1 MRTQKKIDKQTLR
14 RCLSVALSVMLW
26 LGVASAQIRLD
37 DRDDYAQQAKT
48 LFESSNWEEGKTIL
62 DEGVRKYPKDSDL
75 KMLMGK
81 YYHHHKQYDKARY
94 ELKKALDQNPNNVE
108 AKQILVNVETESGR
122 YSSAICYVNELLEVN
137 PYWKGLWLKKIELYK
152 YQGNIVEANRLS
164 KRIKQIYSYAYDD
177 EELKKMQDDLTYNL
191 EMEADAKRG
200 QGDYEEAVSISKS
213 LLTEQPGNPAHYLN
227 IINDYLKAGDYNSA
241 MIYVERGLSQFP
253 GNMDF
258 INKKAGILA
267 EQKRYNELLAF
278 LQQQIRVNNSP
289 AIRQQ
294 YNYYL
299 SEAARNAKDS
309 DPAVLYG
316 KLFEANPGNVEAFSY
331 LFNHLL
337 ANQDYDEALIALR
350 KHEAA
355 RGKSK
360 ELSMKE
366 LMLYSRMGNTG
377 RVATLTKSLF
387 ARYPDDTDLR
397 EAYIKVVMDEAKAK
411 MAEENYEGAIHDFNL
426 VRLYDDED
434 GEMSR
439 IVQSSLFNA
448 YMAINDYNNALNTL
462 NALIEADPENPELYL
477 KKADIYMKQKRYPP
491 ALTAC
496 EIAIELVEGE
506 KEQKYRDGYADMYT
520 IIIKDMNE
528 QFRYNEA
535 MQYVERWIEH
545 DPDNLQALYYAVN
558 LSNAR
563 NKPDEARRHAQRGN
577 ELYSDDIFFKRKL
590 AESQLSEAESY
601 ADAYTL
607 LHSELLASPYHEG
620 LINTFAELSE
630 NYGRQLIKHKQP
642 GLAVVVV
649 DTALRYSP
657 DSKSL
662 KYVKGVA
669 YQKLRQ
675 YDSAYYYQSFYD
687 PSIAEVTEMK
697 QHLNYLKYRSLR
709 NEVTIAHLRSR
720 HGDDCAINTVS
731 TVGYTRY
738 AGVNTYAGRVNYAG
752 RDEGKGF
759 QLQGEWGR
767 EWTARTRTRIDAAW
781 ANRFFPKVAAN
792 GSVYHDF
799 RFWDGFE
806 GELGVGYKYLPG
818 KEHLLNIVVG
828 ATKEY
833 DPWRFN
839 VRFNNFLL
847 DRKWLYNASADVRY
861 YITSPRNYIIAVA
874 GVGSAPDVEIINYQ
888 LYNGFSALNTMVG
901 AGIGSVLFKNVSASF
916 MGTWYNYRVD
926 NVGAASYR
934 NFYNLYL
941 NLNVAF

>member
-1 MRTQKKIDKQTLR
+1 MRTQKKIERHILR
-14 RCLSVALSVMLW
+14 RCLSVVLLAMLC
-26 LGVASAQIRLD
+26 LGVASAQIRFD
-37 DRDDYAQQAKT
+37 DRADYVQQAKT
-48 LFESSNWEEGKTIL
+48 LFENDNWEKGKEVL
-62 DEGVRKYPKDSDL
+62 DEGVRKYPRDSDL

-108 AKQILVNVETESGR
+108 AKQVLINVETESGR
-122 YSSAICYVNELLEVN
+122 YSSAICYVNELLEVT
-137 PYWKGLWLKKIELYK
+137 PYWKALWLKKIELYK

-164 KRIKQIYSYAYDD
+164 KRVKQIYSYAYDD
-177 EELKKMQDDLTYNL
+177 DELKGVQEDLAYNL

-200 QGDYEEAVSISKS
+200 EGNYDEAVLIRKS
-213 LLTEQPGNPAHYLN
+213 LLSEQPGNSTHYLN
-227 IINDYLKAGDYNSA
+227 LINDYLRAGDYNSA
-241 MIYVERGLSQFP
+241 MIYVERGLNQFP
-253 GNMDF
+253 GDMAF
-258 INKKAGILA
+258 VNKKAGILA

-278 LQQQIRVNNSP
+278 LQQQMRVNNSP
-289 AIRQQ
+289 TIRQQ

-316 KLFEANPGNVEAFSY
+316 KLFAASPGNVEAFSY
-331 LFNHLL
+331 VFNHLL
-337 ANQDYDEALIALR
+337 SNQDYEEALIVLR

-366 LMLYSRMGNTG
+366 LMVYSRMGDTG
-377 RVATLTKSLF
+377 RVASLTKSLF
-387 ARYPDDTDLR
+387 AQYPDDTDLR
-397 EAYIKVVMDEAKAK
+397 DAYLKVVMDEAKAK
-411 MAEENYEGAIHDFNL
+411 MADEDYAGAIHDFNL
-426 VRLYDDED
+426 VRLYDDEG
-434 GEMSR
+434 GEMSQ
-439 IVQSSLFNA
+439 IAHNSLFNA
-448 YMAINDYNNALNTL
+448 YMAINDYSNALNTL
-462 NALIEADPENPELYL
+462 NYLIEMDQENPVLYL

-496 EIAIELVEGE
+496 EVAINLVEGE
-506 KEQKYRDGYADMYT
+506 KRQRYLGDYADMYA

-528 QFRYNEA
+528 QFRYDEA
-535 MQYVERWIEH
+535 MRYVERWIEH
-545 DPDNLQALYYAVN
+545 DPDNLHALYYAVN

-563 NKPDEARRHAQRGN
+563 GKPDEAHRHAQRGN

-590 AESQLSEAESY
+590 AESQLSEIENY
-601 ADAYTL
+601 VETYTL

-630 NYGRQLIKHKQP
+630 NYGRQLIKEKEP
-642 GLAVVVV
+642 GLAVVVI

-657 DSKSL
+657 GSKSL
-662 KYVKGVA
+662 KYVKGLA
-669 YQKLRQ
+669 YEKLRQ

-687 PSIAEVTEMK
+687 PSILEAAEVK

-709 NEVTIAHLRSR
+709 NEAFIAHLRSR

-731 TVGYTRY
+731 TAGYSRY
-738 AGVNTYAGRVNYAG
+738 AGVNTYAGRVHYAG

-759 QLQGEWGR
+759 QLQGEWER
-767 EWTARTRTRIDAAW
+767 DWTARTRTRIDAAW
-781 ANRFFPKVAAN
+781 ANRFFPRVAAN
-792 GSVYHDF
+792 ASVYHDF

-839 VRFNNFLL
+839 ARFNNFLL
-847 DRKWLYNASADVRY
+847 NRKWLYNASADVRY
-861 YITSPRNYIIAVA
+861 YLASPRNYIIAVA
-874 GVGSAPDVEIINYQ
+874 GVGSAPDIEIINYQ

-901 AGIGSVLFKNVSASF
+901 AGMGSVLFKNVSASF

-926 NVGAASYR
+926 NVGAGNYR